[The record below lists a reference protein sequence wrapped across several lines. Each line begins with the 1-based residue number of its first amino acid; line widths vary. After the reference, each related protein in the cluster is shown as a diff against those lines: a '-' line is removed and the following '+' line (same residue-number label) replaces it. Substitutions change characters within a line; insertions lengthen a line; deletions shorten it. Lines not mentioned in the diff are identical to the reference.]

1 MFVVIIR
8 DISERQRIDR
18 MKDDML
24 SAVSHEMR
32 TPLTVIIGF
41 IDFMLDNDVDGE
53 QRRQYHKIIGKESK
67 RLKEMID
74 NLLTLQ
80 RLRAGD
86 GVENFQPVAIWPLLQ
101 QTVNLFNLVPDKH
114 QICIDCPSGLPPMR
128 GHDEELQQAMENLL
142 SNAIKY
148 SPDGGT
154 VTLAARIENGV
165 AVLSVKDDGNGIPAE
180 DLDEIFDRFFR
191 IDTSDKK
198 RMGAT
203 GLGLPLVKAIAK
215 AHGGRVW
222 VKSSLG
228 HGSTFFLT
236 IPIEDSGKGT

>member
-1 MFVVIIR
+1 
-8 DISERQRIDR
+8 
-18 MKDDML
+18 
-24 SAVSHEMR
+24 
-32 TPLTVIIGF
+32 
-41 IDFMLDNDVDGE
+41 MLDNDVDGE

-80 RLRAGD
+80 RLRAGY

-101 QTVNLFNLVPDKH
+101 QTVNLFDQVPDKY
-114 QICIDCPSGLPPMR
+114 QLCIDCPSDLPPIR
-128 GHDEELQQAMENLL
+128 GHDEGLQQAMENLL

-148 SPDGGT
+148 SPDGGP
-154 VTLAARIENGV
+154 VTLGARIENGV
-165 AVLSVKDDGNGIPAE
+165 AVLSVEDEGQGIPAE

-191 IDTSDKK
+191 IDTSDEK

-222 VKSSLG
+222 VESSLG

-236 IPIEDSGKGT
+236 IPIEASGKGT